1 MGGHKLGGD
10 AVCSDRPCGDR
21 PCGDR
26 LGARPSESSP
36 GADYSGGLVPSKPR
50 GLQPLPEVTSGKP
63 PAICACAAGPPR
75 DRGRA
80 GSVL

>member
-1 MGGHKLGGD
+1 MGGDKLGGD
-10 AVCSDRPCGDR
+10 AVCSDT

-26 LGARPSESSP
+26 LGALPSESSP

-75 DRGRA
+75 DTGRA